1 VGLVA
6 PFVLK
11 RVFNLETG
19 FAPSRH
25 PLKRFLRRITVFNQA
40 ADRIFGKLV
49 LLDIQTCT
57 TCSFVQT
64 KVPLPEEG
72 IARLYVDYRSDS
84 YNRERIHYEPAYAS
98 IAHRVGTDPQEVI
111 SRQDSL
117 NSWLSSKL
125 DVGEDFSMLDYG
137 GANGQFLPALPG
149 RKYVFEISDIAPIAG
164 VERIVNDASLETY
177 SYAQLAH
184 VLEHVPFPLELTRQV
199 CSYLRPKGY
208 LYVELPQDLSDE
220 QIAQFSSG
228 NGDMAVTI
236 HEHIN
241 YYTKTSA
248 TKLLESAGLS
258 VIDVQAT
265 DIDLGWNNKARF
277 IRALGRK
284 SD

>member
-1 VGLVA
+1 VGVVA
-6 PFVLK
+6 PFALK

-25 PLKRFLRRITVFNQA
+25 PLKRFLQRITVFSQA
-40 ADRIFGKLV
+40 ADRIFGRSV
-49 LLDIQTCT
+49 LLDIQSCT

-72 IARLYVDYRSDS
+72 IANLYVDYRSDS
-84 YNRERIHYEPAYAS
+84 YNRDRIHYEPSYAS
-98 IAHRVGTDPQEVI
+98 IASRVGTDRQEVI

-125 DVGEDFSMLDYG
+125 DVGDDFSMLDYG
-137 GANGQFLPALPG
+137 GADGQFLPALPG
-149 RKYVFEISDIAPIAG
+149 RRYVFEISDIAPITG
-164 VERIVNDASLETY
+164 VERVDEASLETY
-177 SYAQLAH
+177 SYIQLAH
-184 VLEHVPFPLELTRQV
+184 VLEHVPFPLELTRKA
-199 CSYLRPKGY
+199 CSYLRPNGY

-220 QIAQFSSG
+220 QIAQFSNG
-228 NGDMAVTI
+228 NGDMSVPI

-248 TKLLESAGLS
+248 AKLLESAGLS
-258 VIDVQAT
+258 VIDVQST
-265 DIDLGWNNKARF
+265 DINLGWMKARF

-284 SD
+284 SE